1 MNPQATFHPEPT
13 IIEEKQGAQL
23 DLNEA
28 DRQSCE
34 GGVYTAGTDV
44 EARSSKYADSD
55 AGLVHKKELKK
66 AERRLLWKLDA
77 AILPFATLIY
87 LGAYLDRGNM

>member
-34 GGVYTAGTDV
+34 GGVYTAGTDI

-66 AERRLLWKLDA
+66 AERRLLWKLGVS
-77 AILPFATLIY
+77 LPC
-87 LGAYLDRGNM
+87 